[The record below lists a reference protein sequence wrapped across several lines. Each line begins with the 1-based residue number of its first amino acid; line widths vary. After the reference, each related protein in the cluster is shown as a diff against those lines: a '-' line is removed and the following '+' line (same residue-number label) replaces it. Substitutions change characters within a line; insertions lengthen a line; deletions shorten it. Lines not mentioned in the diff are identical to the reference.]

1 MLTSKTR
8 LSFRWSWLLW
18 LLCVAIEWEAG
29 TRLVVG
35 QDLPQEL
42 RGKVVGVLDGDSLE
56 ILVDK
61 KPVMV
66 RLHAIDA
73 PEWDQAR
80 GKDAKKAL
88 SQLAFGKQAVVEVKG
103 LDNNE
108 RTLGRVR
115 IGKQELNAEMLE
127 QGWAWHFKRFD
138 QDETLA
144 KLEAEARKA
153 KRGLWGDKQPEPPWE
168 FRDRKKTAET
178 GSKSKPADEA
188 KEKYWLNVGSNVR
201 HNSGCE
207 HYQKSRNGRACTKDE
222 GKACGIC
229 GG

>member
-1 MLTSKTR
+1 MTHSVPVCKLLFSMLPI
-8 LSFRWSWLLW
+8 LLGW
-18 LLCVAIEWEAG
+18 GIILQC
-29 TRLVVG
+29 
-35 QDLPQEL
+35 DLPLVAQSVPSHLE
-42 RGKVVGVLDGDSLE
+42 GKVVGVLDGDSLE

-61 KPVMV
+61 KPLMV

-108 RTLGRVR
+108 RTLGRVN
-115 IGKQELNAEMLE
+115 IGKVELNAEMLE
-127 QGWAWHFKRFD
+127 RGWAWHFKRFD
-138 QDETLA
+138 QDEKLA
-144 KLEAEARKA
+144 KLETEARKA
-153 KRGLWGDKQPEPPWE
+153 KRGLWADKKPEPPWE
-168 FRDRKKTAET
+168 YRDRKKVAEAGPKT
-178 GSKSKPADEA
+178 KPADEGN
-188 KEKYWLNVGSNVR
+188 EKYWLNLGSNVR
-201 HNSGCE
+201 HNSSCE
-207 HYQKSRNGRACTKDE
+207 HYQKARNGRACTKDE

>member
-1 MLTSKTR
+1 MLVPGIAIRTLPS
-8 LSFRWSWLLW
+8 LLGALLW
-18 LLCVAIEWEAG
+18 SGLVFQTALPSSAQ
-29 TRLVVG
+29 TLPSRL
-35 QDLPQEL
+35 E
-42 RGKVVGVLDGDSLE
+42 GKIVGVLDGDSLE

-88 SQLAFGKQAVVEVKG
+88 SRLAFGKQAVVEVKG

-108 RTLGRVR
+108 RTLGKVT
-115 IGKQELNAEMLE
+115 IGKLELNAEMLE

-138 QDETLA
+138 QDEKLA
-144 KLEAEARKA
+144 KLEADARKG
-153 KRGLWGDKQPEPPWE
+153 KRGLWADKKPEPPWDY
-168 FRDRKKTAET
+168 RDRKKVSELGTKA
-178 GSKSKPADEA
+178 KSADA
-188 KEKYWLNVGSNVR
+188 AGDDQYWLNLSSNVR
-201 HNSGCE
+201 HNSSCE

-222 GKACGIC
+222 GNACGIC

>member
-1 MLTSKTR
+1 MFFSARALPLIR
-8 LSFRWSWLLW
+8 IAFRGWLW
-18 LLCVAIEWEAG
+18 LGIAVQIGLPLAAQ
-29 TRLVVG
+29 TAASRL
-35 QDLPQEL
+35 E
-42 RGKVVGVLDGDSLE
+42 GKVVGVLDGDSLE

-61 KPVMV
+61 RPVMV

-73 PEWDQAR
+73 PEWDQKR
-80 GKDAKKAL
+80 GKEAKKAL

-108 RTLGRVR
+108 RTLGRVKV
-115 IGKQELNAEMLE
+115 GKVELNAEMLK

-138 QDETLA
+138 QDEQLA
-144 KLEAEARKA
+144 ELETEARKA
-153 KRGLWGDKQPEPPWE
+153 KRGLWADQQPEPPWE
-168 FRDRKKTAET
+168 YRDRKKAAEA
-178 GSKSKPADEA
+178 GEKSKPADDA
-188 KEKYWLNVGSNVR
+188 HEKYWLNVSSNVR